1 MIVVVITEE
10 TTESLLELLFL
21 IDSSI
26 SLWEKKIKDQSLSCE
41 NVMFSS
47 LISVLLCLQIKWTY
61 LTCQMF
67 LCSQICIIRMK

>member
-26 SLWEKKIKDQSLSCE
+26 SLWEKKNQRSIPQL
-41 NVMFSS
+41 
-47 LISVLLCLQIKWTY
+47 
-61 LTCQMF
+61 
-67 LCSQICIIRMK
+67 